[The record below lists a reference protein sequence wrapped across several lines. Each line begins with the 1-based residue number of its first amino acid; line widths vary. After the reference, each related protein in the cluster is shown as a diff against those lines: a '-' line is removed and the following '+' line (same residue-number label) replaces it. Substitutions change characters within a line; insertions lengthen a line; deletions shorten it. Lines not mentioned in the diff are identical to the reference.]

1 VRQIDLRSDVVTGP
15 TDVMWDAMRRA
26 ELGWAM
32 MGEDSSVNEL
42 QRYAAE
48 LAGKESALYI
58 PTGTMANLVALMTH
72 THRGDQIVL
81 EASSHILWS
90 EEWGF
95 AHICGVVPRP
105 IAGTFG
111 YMEPDDVKT
120 AILEQRFS
128 HRPNTSLICLEN
140 THNMAGG
147 TIIRPDQISAISRI
161 AREHSIPVHLDGA
174 RVLNACVALHVPL
187 SEMTADVDTLML
199 NLNKGLSAPEG
210 ALLCGPRSFID
221 QSRVNLK
228 RLGGWTL
235 SKAGIPAAAGL
246 VALKTMIPRL
256 EDDHRRAWL
265 LAQGLQGLKRISV
278 DLGAVQTN
286 IVMMSVDP
294 EFMSARSLLNLLEE
308 HNIRGYLFRPDA
320 IRFVTHRLITDDD
333 IRLVIEILSDIDS
346 SGGR

>member
-1 VRQIDLRSDVVTGP
+1 VRQVDLRSDVVTGP
-15 TDVMWDAMRRA
+15 TDAMWDAMRQA

-32 MGEDSSVNEL
+32 MGEDPSVNEL
-42 QRYAAE
+42 ERYAAE
-48 LAGKESALYI
+48 LSGKESALYI

-72 THRGDQIVL
+72 TDRGDQVIL

-95 AHICGVVPRP
+95 AYICGVVPRP
-105 IAGTFG
+105 IGGTSG
-111 YMEPDDVKT
+111 YMEPDDVKA
-120 AILEQRFS
+120 AIVEQRFS
-128 HRPNTSLICLEN
+128 HRANTSLICLEN

-147 TIIRPDQISAISRI
+147 TVISPSQVSAIAGI

-174 RVLNACVALHVPL
+174 RLFNACVALHVEL
-187 SEMTADVDTLML
+187 SEMAADVDTLTL

-210 ALLCGPRSFID
+210 ALLCGPRPFID

-256 EDDHRRAWL
+256 EDDHRRARL
-265 LAQGLQGLKRISV
+265 LAQGLQGLRRFTV
-278 DLGAVQTN
+278 NLGAVQTN
-286 IVMMSVDP
+286 IVMVSVDS
-294 EFMSARSLLNLLEE
+294 EFMSARSLLNLLAE
-308 HNIRGYLFRPDA
+308 HNVRGYLFRPDA

-333 IRLVIEILSDIDS
+333 IRLVVEIMRDIDS
-346 SGGR
+346 SDSR